1 MPLEVHYTSH
11 KAWNPNTKSIDPT
24 IRKEA
29 DEIGHFLMT
38 IGISEI
44 SEKTIDEV
52 VIRKL
57 ILDQFYPSTGEQ
69 YNKTP
74 KQWRE
79 VFARHMGL
87 NIQGR
92 WASNETRWKFTSRH
106 AKSMMHDIVH
116 KVLREEDTDRWQ
128 ENPVINP
135 TE

>member
-1 MPLEVHYTSH
+1 
-11 KAWNPNTKSIDPT
+11 
-24 IRKEA
+24 
-29 DEIGHFLMT
+29 MT

-57 ILDQFYPSTGEQ
+57 ILDKFYPSTGEQ

-74 KQWRE
+74 KEWRE
-79 VFARHMGL
+79 IFSKHMGL

-106 AKSMMHDIVH
+106 AKGMMFDIVH
-116 KVLREEDTDRWQ
+116 KVLREED
-128 ENPVINP
+128 
-135 TE
+135 

>member
-57 ILDQFYPSTGEQ
+57 ILDQFYPSSAE

-79 VFARHMGL
+79 VFSKHMGL

-92 WASNETRWKFTSRH
+92 WASNETRWKFTARH
-106 AKSMMHDIVH
+106 AKGMMLDIAR
-116 KVLREEDTDRWQ
+116 KVEDSIHPSGDCS
-128 ENPVINP
+128 
-135 TE
+135 